1 MRFNDDEG
9 RVLEVH
15 VTNWCDVD
23 VTERVLVEVGE
34 PGLFGRHVPDVRVT
48 LGDAL
53 DAAKNPDPSLGS
65 ILKTSYRLTGRDDTR
80 SGWYRTDGDMLV
92 NTPELVVAVNDGVR
106 SVSKGK
112 GKSEWNL

>member
-34 PGLFGRHVPDVRVT
+34 PGLFGRHVPDVRVA

-65 ILKTSYRLTGRDDTR
+65 ILKTPTGSPAGTIPVPAGTGRTGTC
-80 SGWYRTDGDMLV
+80 S
-92 NTPELVVAVNDGVR
+92 
-106 SVSKGK
+106 
-112 GKSEWNL
+112 